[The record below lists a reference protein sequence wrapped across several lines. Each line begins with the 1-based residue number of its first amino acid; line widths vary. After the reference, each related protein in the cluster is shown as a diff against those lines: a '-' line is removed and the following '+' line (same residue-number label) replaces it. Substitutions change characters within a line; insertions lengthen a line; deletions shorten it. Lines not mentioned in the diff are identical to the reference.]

1 MSQRNIPLDVYALP
15 TEQRQQFFLALL
27 DADPTLPNVL
37 NSEQCHQLYVMLIT
51 IDSSLVDAHSA
62 VHGITNEQVNN
73 LWIIYSIINKQ
84 TNKY

>member
-15 TEQRQQFFLALL
+15 TEQHQQLFLALL

-37 NSEQCHQLYVMLIT
+37 NSEQRHQLYVVLIT
-51 IDSSLVDAHSA
+51 IDSSLVGPPSLDARSA

-73 LWIIYSIINKQ
+73 L
-84 TNKY
+84 